1 MQKESKQKRI
11 DRTGIIFSKLVEEF
25 PDAHCALNYNS
36 PLELLIATI
45 LSAQCTDK
53 NVNRV
58 TRNLFLKY
66 RCARD
71 YAESSLEEL
80 SEDIRSIGLYRAK
93 AKNIRLACQSLLENH
108 DGQVPASMKSLIE
121 LAGVGR
127 KTANVVLGNIFGINE
142 GVVVDTHVGRI
153 VQLLGLTT
161 EDNPVKIERDLIA
174 LVPEVDRTM
183 FSHVLIEHGRKT
195 CVANRP
201 RCQACV
207 VSENCF
213 YYLRQKK

>member
-1 MQKESKQKRI
+1 MPKESKQKRI

-25 PDAHCALNYNS
+25 PDAHCALNYKS

-66 RCARD
+66 RSAHD

-93 AKNIRLACQSLLENH
+93 AKNIRLACQSLIENH
-108 DGQVPASMKSLIE
+108 GGEVPASMQCLVK

-127 KTANVVLGNIFGINE
+127 KTANVVLGNIFGIN
-142 GVVVDTHVGRI
+142 
-153 VQLLGLTT
+153 
-161 EDNPVKIERDLIA
+161 
-174 LVPEVDRTM
+174 
-183 FSHVLIEHGRKT
+183 
-195 CVANRP
+195 
-201 RCQACV
+201 
-207 VSENCF
+207 
-213 YYLRQKK
+213 